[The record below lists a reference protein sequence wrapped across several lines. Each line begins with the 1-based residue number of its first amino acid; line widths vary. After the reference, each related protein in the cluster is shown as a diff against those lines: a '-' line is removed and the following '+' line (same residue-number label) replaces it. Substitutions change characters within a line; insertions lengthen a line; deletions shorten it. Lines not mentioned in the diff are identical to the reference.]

1 MKKLSKNSDFCRE
14 KALSGC
20 QLGVFFR
27 FLSGVGFESRWAHLP
42 RFRDIPATRPFFVF
56 LCITGFTQ
64 GFAFEPK
71 KLGPS
76 RKPSDCPA
84 ENQTDAGSENRIAA
98 RELIGHMNPL

>member
-1 MKKLSKNSDFCRE
+1 MIAHFFLLLRGFFLCE
-14 KALSGC
+14 VE
-20 QLGVFFR
+20 LG
-27 FLSGVGFESRWAHLP
+27 GEGFESRWAHLP

-76 RKPSDCPA
+76 RNPSDCPA

-98 RELIGHMNPL
+98 RELMNLL